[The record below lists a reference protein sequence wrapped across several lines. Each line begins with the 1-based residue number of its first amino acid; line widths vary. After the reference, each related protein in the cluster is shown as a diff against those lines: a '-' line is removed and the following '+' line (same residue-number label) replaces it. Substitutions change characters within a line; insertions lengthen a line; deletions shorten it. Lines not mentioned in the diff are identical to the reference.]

1 MKSKFLFT
9 ILICFLINNSP
20 VFAIQEAEHCGCEAH
35 HHIAAPKEITDGTIL
50 SIKDCISIG
59 LQNSPII
66 KEHSYLID
74 IAKNNANAAKSV
86 FFPEISANV
95 GYTRGFNTNVDDFE
109 QTYRELP
116 YVGVYLKQMIWDFGK
131 TMANI
136 RMEEFLKIAAR
147 YEFEDSVCSSVFE
160 IKTHYY
166 KLLKA
171 TAELEAEKT
180 NFELEKNIVNDIDK
194 LVKSGKKNKS
204 DLTNAKTELLTIK
217 SNLLTKEDNLKN
229 AKEELNNA
237 MYFQNEADYTIYET
251 QSFSYNP
258 KEQTVFKNVNHIKK
272 RQISK
277 DDTIFQHPSFS
288 YEKAVE
294 IAYNNSPDIK
304 ALVATRNAMEQSLLS
319 VKRQFYPE
327 INAGL
332 GYDFVRTLDNRNN
345 NFNIGIGADASLN
358 ALKQKYDVGAAKA
371 QLNLADT
378 QIDTFKK
385 NLYYTVRKNL
395 NTVDTAYKNIS
406 ISEDKMN
413 IAAENFK
420 LNYNDYLAGNASE
433 TTMEATRKA
442 YYNSLIE
449 NINAQY
455 DYNVALIK
463 LEKSMHEHLID
474 YHDDAEHAIKY
485 HHGDEN
491 NALRK
496 LIFCK
501 KKHKA
506 D

>member
-1 MKSKFLFT
+1 MKYKLLFA
-9 ILICFLINNSP
+9 ICICFFVSSS
-20 VFAIQEAEHCGCEAH
+20 VFAIHEQEHCGCETH
-35 HHIAAPKEITDGTIL
+35 HHVASPKTITDGAIL

-59 LQNSPII
+59 LQNSPVI
-66 KEHSYLID
+66 KEHAYMVD
-74 IAKNNANAAKSV
+74 IAKNNANAAKSI
-86 FFPEISANV
+86 FFPEISAQA
-95 GYTRGFNTNVDDFE
+95 GYRREFNTNVDDFE
-109 QTYRELP
+109 ETSRELP

-136 RMEEFLKIAAR
+136 RMEEFLKIAAQ

-171 TAELEAEKT
+171 KAEYEAEKI
-180 NFELEKNIVNDIDK
+180 NFEIEQNIVNDIEK
-194 LVKSGKKNKS
+194 FVKSGKKNKS

-217 SNLLTKEDNLKN
+217 SNLLIKEDNLKN
-229 AKEELNNA
+229 AWEELNNA
-237 MYFQNEADYTIYET
+237 MYFQNAPKYTIYET

-258 KEQTVFKNVNHIKK
+258 KHQTVFKNVNYIKK
-272 RQISK
+272 GEISK
-277 DDTIFQHPSFS
+277 DDTIFQHPNFS
-288 YEKAVE
+288 YDKAVE
-294 IAYNNSPDIK
+294 IAYNNSPDIH
-304 ALVATRNAMEQSLLS
+304 ALVATRDAMEQALLS
-319 VKRQFYPE
+319 IKRQFYPE
-327 INAGL
+327 INAGA
-332 GYDFVRTLDNRNN
+332 GYDFVRTLDSRNN
-345 NFNIGIGADASLN
+345 HFNIGIGADASLN

-371 QLNLADT
+371 QLNLANT

-395 NTVDTAYKNIS
+395 NSVETTYKNIPV
-406 ISEDKMN
+406 SEEKMN
-413 IAAENFK
+413 IASENFK

-433 TTMEATRKA
+433 TTMEVTRKS

-455 DYNVALIK
+455 EYNIALIK

-491 NALRK
+491 NVLRK